1 MATYLLESTRQPRW
15 REARRLTLFRA
26 FVLACVATSTS
37 VGCVRKPTMH
47 LNHAEISG
55 ATLNTFPPSVG
66 ILMTVVVDVYNPNSY
81 DVAIRAMRGQ
91 VMMASR
97 YVLPVDYRAPGNG
110 VWLAAD
116 RTTSVRVPVSMPIDL
131 GLLLLRES
139 AAAEFIPFRLTGR
152 ADVTATSTFRVEAD
166 DYAVDE
172 QGTISRQQIAAIIP
186 NSIGLGP
193 PM

>member
-1 MATYLLESTRQPRW
+1 MTPFHRW
-15 REARRLTLFRA
+15 HLGVAFSCLTA
-26 FVLACVATSTS
+26 ASWS
-37 VGCVRKPTMH
+37 GCVSKPTMH

-55 ATLNTFPPSVG
+55 ATLGTFPPSVG

-91 VMMASR
+91 VVMGNNHL
-97 YVLPVDYRAPGNG
+97 LPVDYRAPGNG

-116 RTTSVRVPVSMPIDL
+116 KTTSVRVPVSVPLDL

-139 AAAEFIPFRLTGR
+139 AAAPFIPYRLTGR
-152 ADVTATSTFRVEAD
+152 ADVTASSTFKVEAD

-186 NSIGLGP
+186 NSFGIP
-193 PM
+193 APM